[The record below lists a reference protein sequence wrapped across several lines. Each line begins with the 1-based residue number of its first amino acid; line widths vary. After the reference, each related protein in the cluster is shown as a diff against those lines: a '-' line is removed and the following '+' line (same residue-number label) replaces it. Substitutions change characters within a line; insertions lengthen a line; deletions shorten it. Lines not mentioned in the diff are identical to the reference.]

1 MLTSILPPPGFEPKT
16 QAPPVEAS
24 AKVKFKTPFT
34 LETVFG
40 PEPGL
45 EDFRLF
51 TANRGVNLESLSEAD
66 KSLWKKSWTE
76 NRVLCGYI
84 VFAVVF
90 PAYIKRRTKL
100 RDANTHWV
108 DLSDK
113 EKSKGKSKM
122 EQRQK
127 AKEMMDSMTASS
139 CFRGTSSMIHPDI
152 LVWDFL
158 GLERNDLF
166 LTRDFTPNS
175 SAHASCAAI
184 LSHLW
189 FSTTV
194 LGRPC
199 SLDSVVVPIRGEETT
214 RLAHLGI
221 TGKVS
226 AFQVDWKHDVFS
238 KLPGYFHDNIAG
250 LFLERLTSDSHVD
263 VYPSDVFL
271 LYKARLKGGSGGSV
285 GAMSSAH
292 NLVVVPCFDTLLSNT
307 DSCQLDALD
316 LSAISL
322 DFGEEAASQV
332 KATGTVGVF
341 SASMGR
347 KMSEA
352 IKVFS
357 ESHLL
362 VRRSVNNR
370 MKIIQCQDPGGMKK
384 KLAGGRLLDPRVKH
398 NVDAVKDMIR
408 QISAMTWTPVKSM
421 LFKLVDGLNPDMDDV
436 ELCTAFLKI
445 GGSSG
450 DEFRRKAHGV
460 VTQADVSNVCFLLFL
475 TMSFQRSQVLRDST
489 LSEYIPT
496 RDGVGY
502 TLSIERAIKTTGS
515 NNDGYSPMR
524 QFDLTPSQSLMVHFI
539 KIVGHRRGDQRL
551 LVNERGGDMTQ
562 SNLGARFKAIGK
574 AYLGLPNLSPHCMRT
589 FFASHL
595 VDSGLVSEKDLNE
608 IGSFLQVSSKTLRT
622 AYIASST
629 NTASHKIGKRAL
641 GDVMDSGGK
650 SKKTPKMSSETTF
663 DVGSRPMGK
672 HLAKARDVYRD
683 DILRSVK
690 AYKDP
695 VECFKALVQ
704 HREEGCL
711 KENDKWFQF
720 SKSYFSD
727 SDCKFFVRFVRSR
740 S

>member
-1 MLTSILPPPGFEPKT
+1 MLTSILPPPGFVPKT
-16 QAPPVEAS
+16 QASSVEAS
-24 AKVKFKTPFT
+24 PKVKFKTPFT
-34 LETVFG
+34 IETVFG

-51 TANRGVNLESLSEAD
+51 TANRGVNLESLSEED
-66 KSLWKKSWTE
+66 KGLWKKSWTE

-113 EKSKGKSKM
+113 TSKGKSKL

-127 AKEMMDSMTASS
+127 AKGMLVSMTASS
-139 CFRGTSSMIHPDI
+139 CFRGTSLMIHPDI
-152 LVWDFL
+152 LVLDFL

-184 LSHLW
+184 LSNLW

-199 SLDSVVVPIRGEETT
+199 SLDSVVVPIRGEEMS

-226 AFQVDWKHDVFS
+226 AFQVDWKHDVFA

-271 LYKARLKGGSGGSV
+271 LYKARLKGGSDV
-285 GAMSSAH
+285 NAGAMSSAH
-292 NLVVVPCFDTLLSNT
+292 NLVVVPCFDTLLSKT

-322 DFGEEAASQV
+322 DFGVEAANQV
-332 KATGTVGVF
+332 QATGSVGVF

-347 KMSEA
+347 KMNEA
-352 IKVFS
+352 IKIFS
-357 ESHLL
+357 ENHLL

-384 KLAGGRLLDPRVKH
+384 KLAGGRLVDPRVKQ
-398 NVDAVKDMIR
+398 NVGAVKDMIR
-408 QISAMTWTPVKSM
+408 QISAMTWTPIKSI
-421 LFKLVDGLNPDMDDV
+421 LFKLVDDLNPDMDDAQ
-436 ELCTAFLKI
+436 LCTAFLQV
-445 GGSSG
+445 GTGE
-450 DEFRRKAHGV
+450 EFRRKATNHG
-460 VTQADVSNVCFLLFL
+460 VTQADVSNICFLLFL

-489 LSEYIPT
+489 LREYIPT

-502 TLSIERAIKTTGS
+502 TLSIERAIKTTGC

-539 KIVGHRRGDQRL
+539 KIIGNRRGDERL

-562 SNLGARFKAIGK
+562 SNLGTRFKAIGK
-574 AYLGLPNLSPHCMRT
+574 AYLGVPNLSPHCMRT
-589 FFASHL
+589 FFASHI

-622 AYIASST
+622 AYVASST

-650 SKKTPKMSSETTF
+650 SNKASKVNPEITF
-663 DVGSRPMGK
+663 DVGSRPRGK
-672 HLAKARDVYRD
+672 HLAKARDAYKD
-683 DILRSVK
+683 EILRSVK

-720 SKSYFSD
+720 TKSYFTD
-727 SDCKFFVRFVRSR
+727 SDCKFFARFVRSR
-740 S
+740 VG